1 MRLHRFQKISRTG
14 RGKSAAAV
22 RTAKQTKQRRKRAL
36 IEANDKTNQSEHQS
50 RIEARLARRNHSS
63 SNASYLAVAAS
74 CLAIIT
80 NQTPRRSSCWCR
92 RTISR
97 KRRRTR
103 LRTTAPPRRPEVTNP
118 ARHGPE
124 FSTGIAFN
132 IRSLPR
138 CVMPSRFTRSY
149 SERCVRRHAFG
160 KENEP
165 AGAILIGNPL
175 SHAARSQDVA
185 FQKHLE
191 SGRPRRCDFST
202 KEVFHRNSG
211 GRLLEKKNA
220 GNLLPGRLSR
230 CFLGASRRL
239 HCRSS
244 WSFGC
249 SGTCLSR
256 CRRSGGGRSC
266 RRSDSF
272 GFLFTSREK
281 RGTGQNADVFLHS

>member
-1 MRLHRFQKISRTG
+1 LAASEALQSQPASVPNAMRVHRFQKISRTG

-50 RIEARLARRNHSS
+50 RIEARLARCNHSS

-80 NQTPRRSSCWCR
+80 NQTPRRRSCWCR

-103 LRTTAPPRRPEVTNP
+103 LRTTAPPRRPEVTSP
-118 ARHGPE
+118 ARQGPE

-149 SERCVRRHAFG
+149 SERCVSRYAF
-160 KENEP
+160 ENENETTFVVCVAKTSIP
-165 AGAILIGNPL
+165 ERAASRKLI
-175 SHAARSQDVA
+175 
-185 FQKHLE
+185 
-191 SGRPRRCDFST
+191 T
-202 KEVFHRNSG
+202 
-211 GRLLEKKNA
+211 
-220 GNLLPGRLSR
+220 PGRSICER
-230 CFLGASRRL
+230 E
-239 HCRSS
+239 SS
-244 WSFGC
+244 
-249 SGTCLSR
+249 TYHR
-256 CRRSGGGRSC
+256 
-266 RRSDSF
+266 
-272 GFLFTSREK
+272 
-281 RGTGQNADVFLHS
+281 